1 MKESLL
7 TNRLL
12 MAQGAI
18 ALFEKNIKD
27 ALIIAREH
35 DKVRSTTDDQEQELQ
50 SDLEDYGLLVGES
63 SQKELFF

>member
-1 MKESLL
+1 VKRSLL

-27 ALIIAREH
+27 ALIIAAEY
-35 DKVRSTTDDQEQELQ
+35 DKVGSITDDQEQELP
-50 SDLEDYGLLVGES
+50 LGYEGFNKL
-63 SQKELFF
+63 KRELPF